1 MTQNK
6 ERFCELLGSVA
17 DLLHCYAFLDVFLV
31 SQHAQI
37 SKTVERYCDLDDLI
51 HTCAINTCHSLI
63 SSSALIFSLIY
74 ISIHPSFI
82 SVLKLLLQC
91 HVPSIKRTVSLCL
104 PVFVWFV

>member
-31 SQHAQI
+31 SQRAQI
-37 SKTVERYCDLDDLI
+37 SKTVERHCDLDDLI

-63 SSSALIFSLIY
+63 SSSALIFSHIY
-74 ISIHPSFI
+74 ISVHPSFI
-82 SVLKLLLQC
+82 SVLKLLHHSYQC
-91 HVPSIKRTVSLCL
+91 
-104 PVFVWFV
+104 